1 MKDKYHIWYYLK
13 DFAVFNSNYNKFYL
27 STDLVVTI
35 YSYLIDELK
44 KEIFNNYLKNS
55 INRQTNKFYPNIF
68 GYKNDD
74 IIIYYKNIPY
84 NFYSKLQLSMIIE
97 ELIDNKEYSYKDF
110 KYNNKKM
117 ISTYTYKNHIL
128 ESKFLCEIH

>member
-27 STDLVVTI
+27 STDLIVTI

-68 GYKNDD
+68 GYKNDY
-74 IIIYYKNIPY
+74 IIIYNKNIPY

-97 ELIDNKEYSYKDF
+97 ELIDNKEYSYQYF
-110 KYNNKKM
+110 YYNNKKM
-117 ISTYTYKNHIL
+117 IETYNNKDHIF